1 MYMHL
6 CVCATAAVSFQQAK
20 GCFPVLAGPILFLAS
35 DAASFISGAHI
46 PICAASQVQ
55 LELEDPNVFHAN
67 KK

>member
-1 MYMHL
+1 MSYSDSKTKR
-6 CVCATAAVSFQQAK
+6 CVL
-20 GCFPVLAGPILFLAS
+20 VLTGPILFLAS

-55 LELEDPNVFHAN
+55 LELEDPTVFHAN